1 MAELTNIE
9 DIENN
14 ETGIE
19 ATEGED
25 KVVKTPTPQLNQACI
40 TRRELEEKID
50 LRETTQGE
58 RYLTAMVIN
67 PTIKYAL
74 TPMFGPK
81 GGKTVIQAAKN
92 TKEAKKAVMRY
103 MHDRYAAIPYQ
114 NYQQKMAV
122 LEYDFNRVFRYLS
135 SEYRVMNTFPAS
147 AEYEMA
153 GKKHKYTPT
162 LTSEC
167 GDQIDIFAIKL
178 GKSKFTQSG
187 RKNEF
192 NRDMQL
198 YEMILYG
205 RARGFKNIHAHLL
218 YLTRSDDVA
227 DWTACEPSDRK
238 SVV

>member
-1 MAELTNIE
+1 MAELTTIDVE
-9 DIENN
+9 DIVN
-14 ETGIE
+14 EK
-19 ATEGED
+19 TESED

-40 TRRELEEKID
+40 TRRELEEKVD

-122 LEYDFNRVFRYLS
+122 LEYIPCIS
-135 SEYRVMNTFPAS
+135 
-147 AEYEMA
+147 
-153 GKKHKYTPT
+153 
-162 LTSEC
+162 
-167 GDQIDIFAIKL
+167 
-178 GKSKFTQSG
+178 
-187 RKNEF
+187 
-192 NRDMQL
+192 
-198 YEMILYG
+198 
-205 RARGFKNIHAHLL
+205 
-218 YLTRSDDVA
+218 
-227 DWTACEPSDRK
+227 
-238 SVV
+238 